1 MRLAAW
7 FGFITIAAATAPL
20 HAQSFDGS
28 LSPDDSLRIYAVNVV
43 HSRPLKE
50 PFIGYGIYL
59 GQGAVITA
67 AHVLGRWPSLISNP
81 RVLIA
86 GQELP
91 AKVIKEGSFD
101 TIDLALLSVDE
112 AHLPVSLRL
121 RRNPLCKDPPKAGEN
136 VIVVLSYGTAR
147 SRIVFPQ
154 LLPSK
159 YRTNYDNFIS
169 DVLIAG
175 GSGSGVFNAERKCL
189 LGILSS
195 KIWEYNF
202 RMENGR
208 IVRDLA
214 RNTIDIARHF
224 VPASEIVEFIP
235 PEFRF

>member
-7 FGFITIAAATAPL
+7 FGFIAIAVGVAPL
-20 HAQSFDGS
+20 YAQSSDGS

-43 HSRPLKE
+43 HSRPLEE

-67 AHVLGRWPSLISNP
+67 AHVLGRWPSFISNP

-91 AKVIKEGSFD
+91 AKVIKEGSFE

-112 AHLPVSLRL
+112 ARLPVSLRL
-121 RRNPLCKDPPKAGEN
+121 RRNPLCKEPPKAGEN
-136 VIVVLSYGTAR
+136 VIVVLSYGTVR
-147 SRIVFPQ
+147 SRIISPQ
-154 LLPSK
+154 LLLPK
-159 YRTNYDNFIS
+159 YRTNFNTFIS
-169 DVLIAG
+169 DVPIAG
-175 GSGSGVFNAERKCL
+175 GSGSGVFRAERKCL

-214 RNTIDIARHF
+214 RNTIGDL
-224 VPASEIVEFIP
+224 E
-235 PEFRF
+235 